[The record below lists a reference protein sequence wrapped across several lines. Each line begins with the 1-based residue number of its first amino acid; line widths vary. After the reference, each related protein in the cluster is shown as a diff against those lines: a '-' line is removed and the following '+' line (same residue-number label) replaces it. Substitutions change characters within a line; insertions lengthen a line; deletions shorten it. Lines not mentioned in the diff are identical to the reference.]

1 MVIRYAE
8 SRRAEEA
15 RAGQKKGD
23 LQMKVVLLKDVKNV
37 GKRDDILTVSDGY
50 ARNFLF
56 PQKLAAEAKPGVLKE
71 IERKRAAQDAREAEM
86 LAEAKEKA
94 AALKNKVIDLGVKC
108 GEKGRLYGSVTSAEV
123 AEALEKQHG
132 VKVDKRK
139 IDIGEP
145 IRETG
150 VREISVWLYSGV
162 TTPMKLNV
170 QPLKKA

>member
-1 MVIRYAE
+1 
-8 SRRAEEA
+8 
-15 RAGQKKGD
+15 
-23 LQMKVVLLKDVKNV
+23 MKVILLKDVRNV
-37 GKRDDILTVSDGY
+37 GKRDDIITVSDGY

-56 PQKLAAEAKPGVLKE
+56 PQKLAAEATPGALKE
-71 IERKRAAQDAREAEM
+71 IQRKRAAQDAREAEM
-86 LAEAKEKA
+86 LAEAKNKA
-94 AALKNKVIDLGVKC
+94 AALKDKVITLEVKC

-150 VREISVWLYSGV
+150 MRTISVWLYSGV
-162 TTPMKLNV
+162 TTPMKLDV
-170 QPLKKA
+170 QPIKKA